1 MQSVAA
7 DNKAKVRRL
16 RGRSLARSL
25 ASAAGRTKT
34 ARAIERLVKEVLKE
48 RESLLAVET
57 QSPKSSAVLMPSL
70 LRAGW
75 LKQKR
80 TQESSRMKDERALNA
95 SNCKLKHLLRPN
107 ATQLS
112 APLR

>member
-48 RESLLAVET
+48 KEREKVFL
-57 QSPKSSAVLMPSL
+57 QS
-70 LRAGW
+70 
-75 LKQKR
+75 
-80 TQESSRMKDERALNA
+80 
-95 SNCKLKHLLRPN
+95 KLKVQRAQPF
-107 ATQLS
+107 
-112 APLR
+112 

>member
-48 RESLLAVET
+48 REREKVFL
-57 QSPKSSAVLMPSL
+57 QS
-70 LRAGW
+70 
-75 LKQKR
+75 
-80 TQESSRMKDERALNA
+80 
-95 SNCKLKHLLRPN
+95 KLKVQRAQPF
-107 ATQLS
+107 
-112 APLR
+112 